1 MNMRI
6 LHLSTRKDSFDP
18 PAGWP
23 EKEFTMESW
32 RKVWREGFAPV
43 MSTTALDALWQA
55 LRRDDKRLLQGA
67 TCHPQP
73 LSCHSELDVDCC
85 CSISWGGWQGEKL
98 GTVAEVDEYFARIC
112 FEADQR
118 LGEPGAS
125 RWFLNWYDDT
135 PRAEMRLE
143 MLDEV
148 QRTLEQRFIMDR
160 LNNVAGR
167 RQRVGRAGLVTAA

>member
-1 MNMRI
+1 
-6 LHLSTRKDSFDP
+6 
-18 PAGWP
+18 
-23 EKEFTMESW
+23 MESW

-43 MSTTALDALWQA
+43 LSTGALDALWQA
-55 LRRDDKRLLQGA
+55 LRKDDPRLLQGA
-67 TCHPQP
+67 SCNPLPLMCHG
-73 LSCHSELDVDCC
+73 ELELCGC

-98 GTVAEVDEYFARIC
+98 ATVGEVDEYFARMC

-118 LGEPGAS
+118 LGEPGAI